1 MWLIFYTS
9 QNPVNWEFYY
19 NQWIVVSGPITD
31 QQDVQ
36 AMRNELN
43 NYCAK
48 LYVQLVN
55 ITNMVR
61 LDDKPSY

>member
-9 QNPVNWEFYY
+9 KNPVNWEVYY

-36 AMRNELN
+36 ATRNELS